1 MTPFDW
7 KDIHAAIW
15 RPGQK
20 ELRPIVHTDP
30 IAVTD
35 LIGVEDQ
42 ITRLQ
47 KNTSRFLSGQP
58 ANNALLWGARGTG
71 KSSLI
76 KAIFNEY
83 RSKGLRLIEVDRDDL
98 VQLPDIVDGI
108 RDLAYRF
115 IVYCDDL
122 AFESEERQ
130 YKALKHV
137 LEGSIELPPANVL
150 IYATSNRRH
159 LLPEYQRE
167 NLGARPVDGEIH
179 PGEAVEEKI
188 ALADRFGLC
197 LSFYP
202 VPQPTYLRMID
213 HLFADFSGDRRRLYI
228 LANRFAIERGV
239 RNGRVARQFYNQF
252 DPAELQTV
260 TLEPPT

>member
-7 KDIHAAIW
+7 NSVHAAIW
-15 RPGQK
+15 RASQQQ
-20 ELRPIVHTDP
+20 LRPILHTDP
-30 IAVTD
+30 IALQD

-42 ITRLQ
+42 MKHLLR
-47 KNTSRFLSGQP
+47 NTERFLAHQP

-76 KAIFNEY
+76 KAVFNRY
-83 RSKGLRLIEVDRDDL
+83 REQGLRIIEVERDEL
-98 VQLPDIVDGI
+98 VQLPVIVDAI
-108 RDLAYRF
+108 RELPFRF

-122 AFESEERQ
+122 SFEADECQ

-137 LEGSIELPPANVL
+137 LEGSIEVPPDNVL

-159 LLPEYQRE
+159 LLPDSLQD
-167 NLGARPVDGEIH
+167 NLAARPVNGEIH
-179 PGEAVEEKI
+179 PGEAIEEKT

-202 VPQPTYLRMID
+202 VPQPTYLAMID
-213 HLFADFSGDRRRLYI
+213 HYFQDFVGDRRRLHI
-228 LANRFAIERGV
+228 LANRFAIERGS

-252 DPAELQTV
+252 DPAELTTV
-260 TLEPPT
+260 ELGD